1 MNAFK
6 KSALF
11 LALAAAA
18 VGAQAGPVDV
28 YGVAD
33 IGYSHTKIDG
43 STVNTLSSSGKSDS
57 FIGVKASEDFS
68 SGVKAVVTLEA
79 AYDLDTGAT
88 AQNLFSREAS
98 IGVTSG
104 VHTLKAGRLL
114 SLGYAATKQFDAFGG
129 GNLGVAR
136 GVSNVAE
143 YNSNTIGY
151 TLAHGNFQFGAQH
164 TFGEQ
169 VDGNLS
175 DAATE
180 SLSIGY
186 ARGPVGLSVVRTE
199 VDAGPR
205 TTQVAGGYDF
215 GIAKASVIVQDA
227 DRSALD
233 KSYMFGV
240 SAPIKGFI
248 AQASV
253 GQAKL
258 FNGEK
263 VDLYSVGGA
272 YPLSKRTSLYA
283 AYGRVD
289 VLASKGENFALG
301 MNHAF

>member
-11 LALAAAA
+11 IALAAAA
-18 VGAQAGPVDV
+18 AAAQAGPVDV

-57 FIGVKASEDFS
+57 FIGVKASEDFG

-88 AQNLFSREAS
+88 SQNLFSREAS
-98 IGVTSG
+98 IGFTTG
-104 VHTLKAGRLL
+104 VHTLKAGRLQ

-129 GNLGVAR
+129 GNLGMAR

-143 YNSNTIGY
+143 YNSNTLGY

-180 SLSIGY
+180 SFSIGY
-186 ARGPVGLSVVRTE
+186 ARGPVGLSLVRTE
-199 VDAGPR
+199 VDNAER

-215 GIAKASVIVQDA
+215 GIAKATVIVQDA
-227 DRSALD
+227 DRSVLD

-240 SAPIKGFI
+240 SAPVKGFI

-272 YPLSKRTSLYA
+272 YPLSKRTSVYA
-283 AYGRVD
+283 AYGRAD
-289 VLASKGENFALG
+289 VLASKGENFAVG
-301 MNHAF
+301 VNHAF